1 MRDGSIA
8 CNLRGGVDDSNI
20 VVHGKHARHVAQER
34 RFAAAWTAAATCTAL
49 CGEHNNNSRRKFAEA
64 SCLLITIMSRAVV
77 VLLAAAGARGMVR
90 PAPRPRA
97 VQQLEA
103 ERRRLVGELARV
115 DADLASASLD
125 EHRRAH
131 VRSAVGRGS
140 SSSTFDA
147 AFGYLSKSAGCY
159 VDTQNASPQ
168 DGPAGPPSSFADLA
182 IRNFIREFG
191 ELRRTLAGPRDGD
204 AGHAEHAESP
214 ETTHIRAQL
223 RKLVLSNDAVWAR
236 EKARP
241 QVDAP
246 LLLRAP
252 YYFLCYLLDSAFDGR
267 PIARFWCAQTSQ
279 LAHIRRSHATHTP
292 STWHRFLE
300 TVARMPY
307 FSYISMLHLYESL
320 GWWRRSAE
328 TKQARRR
335 NHAAVSPRGGAMRP

>member
-1 MRDGSIA
+1 M
-8 CNLRGGVDDSNI
+8 
-20 VVHGKHARHVAQER
+20 
-34 RFAAAWTAAATCTAL
+34 
-49 CGEHNNNSRRKFAEA
+49 
-64 SCLLITIMSRAVV
+64 
-77 VLLAAAGARGMVR
+77 LLAAAGARGMVR
-90 PAPRPRA
+90 PAPRPA

-182 IRNFIREFG
+182 IRNFVREFG

-204 AGHAEHAESP
+204 AGHAEHAEPP
-214 ETTHIRAQL
+214 ETAHIRAQL

-267 PIARFWCAQTSQ
+267 PIARFWCAQHVTARAAPA
-279 LAHIRRSHATHTP
+279 LTHHHP
-292 STWHRFLE
+292 HVSTWRRFLE

-335 NHAAVSPRGGAMRP
+335 DHAAASRRGGAIRP